1 MRVTKEDKSP
11 ARAAER
17 HLLELLRT
25 KGNQEIPEKLF
36 LNAYFEDYDLSKPY
50 GDRIPAWKELRR
62 SLNEAYDSSFFIEL
76 DNMVAA
82 YEDEAKAVAYLESLV
97 PGQYDIEQGIKAFR
111 QSEAAKFG
119 LASNASWE
127 DIAKAEIAKAEN
139 L

>member
-1 MRVTKEDKSP
+1 
-11 ARAAER
+11 
-17 HLLELLRT
+17 
-25 KGNQEIPEKLF
+25 
-36 LNAYFEDYDLSKPY
+36 
-50 GDRIPAWKELRR
+50 
-62 SLNEAYDSSFFIEL
+62 
-76 DNMVAA
+76 MVAA